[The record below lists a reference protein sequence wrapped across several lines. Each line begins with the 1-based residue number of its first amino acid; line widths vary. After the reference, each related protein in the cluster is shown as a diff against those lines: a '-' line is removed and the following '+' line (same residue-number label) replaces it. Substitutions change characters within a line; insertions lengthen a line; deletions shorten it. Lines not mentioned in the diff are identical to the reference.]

1 MTSHV
6 KALGILHI
14 VLGCCGVLAGF
25 AALALLTGLAGV
37 IGMAD
42 VSEDALI
49 AVPILGGLGVLAFTI
64 ITVIS
69 LPGIIAGFGL
79 LSFRPWARTLTIV
92 LCAVHI
98 LNFPLGTALGVYGLW
113 VLLKPETEA
122 LFGPRPAPA
131 HG

>member
-25 AALALLTGLAGV
+25 VALALLTGIAGL
-37 IGMAD
+37 IGA
-42 VSEDALI
+42 VNVPEEALI
-49 AVPILGGLGVLAFTI
+49 AVPILGGLGVLAFAI

-69 LPGIIAGFGL
+69 LPGIVAGFGL

-92 LCAVHI
+92 LCAIHI

>member
-1 MTSHV
+1 V

-25 AALALLTGLAGV
+25 VALALLNGIAGLVGV
-37 IGMAD
+37 AD
-42 VSEDALI
+42 VSGDALI
-49 AVPILGGLGVLAFTI
+49 AVPILGGLGVLAFGI
-64 ITVIS
+64 LTVIS

-92 LCAVHI
+92 LCAIHI

-113 VLLKPETEA
+113 VLLKPGTEA
-122 LFGPRPAPA
+122 LFGLRTAQA